1 MKKKHYILFG
11 LLLLAVLLV
20 GVCGYAF
27 RGGAVVIDDYITIDR
42 PAKIHPDYTNTVIPP
57 NIAPLNFQVREPG
70 ERFYVRIYSTE
81 GDVIHVQSG
90 NSSIEISL
98 RRWKKLLQQNR
109 GQELKFDIYTKDN
122 GCWYKYETITNTIAD
137 EDIDQYL
144 VYRKI
149 PLCVTWDRMG
159 TYQRD
164 LSCFDESIV
173 LHNSSYGNGCA
184 HCHSFL
190 NNNPDHMIM
199 QVRSVSYGTPML
211 MGREGEIAA
220 VNTKTKVTP
229 GKCGFTAWHPSGKI
243 IVFSLNKYSM
253 MYHNAALEVRDV
265 FDHAADLALYLV
277 DEKKVMSTVKITD
290 PERMETMPA
299 WSPDGKYL
307 YFCSAPQRLQEQHK
321 EVLCDL
327 MRIGFD
333 LKTHKWG
340 ELETVLS
347 AQDLKGSITQ
357 PRFSPDGRF
366 ILVSVSEYSDF
377 PIHQAK
383 SDLYLLEVETGQCSK
398 LPINSDRNESWHG
411 FSSKGRWI
419 VFSSK
424 RMDGRFSKP
433 HFSYFDKSGRASKP
447 FVMPQKDPT
456 YYDSLTL
463 AYNIPELIIKPIEIS
478 QKRLAGAI
486 IAYKNVPGANAIT
499 GATPGVR
506 ISFGAAGAKG
516 QQQAWPDA
524 GVRE

>member
-1 MKKKHYILFG
+1 MFLGILLPAFLFIG
-11 LLLLAVLLV
+11 MY
-20 GVCGYAF
+20 CYAF

-42 PAKIHPDYTNTVIPP
+42 PAKIHPDYTDTIIPH
-57 NIAPLNFQVREPG
+57 NIAPLNFQVIESG
-70 ERFYVRIYSTE
+70 ERFYVKIYSTE
-81 GDVIHVQSG
+81 SDVIYVQSG
-90 NSSIEISL
+90 KSSIKIPL
-98 RRWKKLLQQNR
+98 GRWKKLLSQNR
-109 GQELKFDIYTKDN
+109 GQSLYFDIYKKDN
-122 GCWYKYETITNTIAD
+122 CRWYKYETITNTIAD

-149 PLCVTWDRMG
+149 PLCVIWYHMG

-164 LSCFDESIV
+164 LSCFDESSV
-173 LHNSSYGNGCA
+173 LYNSTYGNGCA

-199 QVRSVSYGTPML
+199 QVRSASFGTPML
-211 MGREGEIAA
+211 MGLQSEIAA

-243 IVFSLNKYSM
+243 IAFSLNKYSM
-253 MYHNAALEVRDV
+253 LYHSAALEVRDV

-277 DEKKVMSTVKITD
+277 DEKKVMSTIKITN
-290 PERMETMPA
+290 PERIETMPE
-299 WSPDGKYL
+299 WSNDGKYL
-307 YFCSAPQRLQEQHK
+307 YFCSAPQRVQEQHK

-333 LKTHKWG
+333 LKTQKWG
-340 ELETVLS
+340 ELETVLT
-347 AQDLKGSITQ
+347 AQSLKGSITQ

-366 ILVSVSEYSDF
+366 LLISVSEYSDF

-398 LPINSDRNESWHG
+398 LPISSDRNESWHG
-411 FSSKGRWI
+411 FSSNGRWI
-419 VFSSK
+419 VFNSK
-424 RMDGRFSKP
+424 RMDGRFARP
-433 HFSYFDKSGRASKP
+433 HFSYFDKTGRAYKP

-463 AYNIPELIIKPIEIS
+463 AYNIPELLIKPIEVS
-478 QKRLAGAI
+478 QKQLAESI
-486 IAYKNVPGANAIT
+486 IAYKNAPDASAIT
-499 GATPGVR
+499 GATPGVN
-506 ISFGAAGAKG
+506 ISFGVTDPKG

>member
-1 MKKKHYILFG
+1 M
-11 LLLLAVLLV
+11 
-20 GVCGYAF
+20 
-27 RGGAVVIDDYITIDR
+27 VIDDYITIDR
-42 PAKIHPDYTNTVIPP
+42 VAKIHPDYSNTVIPH

-70 ERFYVRIYSTE
+70 ERFYVKIYSTKGE
-81 GDVIHVQSG
+81 VIYVQSG
-90 NSSIEISL
+90 NSSIKIPL
-98 RRWKKLLQQNR
+98 RRWKKLLPQNR
-109 GQELKFDIYTKDN
+109 GQVLKFDIYKKDN
-122 GCWYKYETITNTIAD
+122 NYWYKYETITNTIAD

-149 PLCVTWDRMG
+149 PLCVTWKLMG

-173 LHNSSYGNGCA
+173 LHNSTYGYGCA
-184 HCHSFL
+184 NCHSFL

-211 MGREGEIAA
+211 MGRQGEIAA
-220 VNTKTKVTP
+220 VNTKTEVTP

-243 IVFSLNKYSM
+243 IAFSLNKYSM

-277 DEKKVMSTVKITD
+277 DEKKVMSTVKITN

-299 WSPDGKYL
+299 WSPDGRYL
-307 YFCSAPQRLQEQHK
+307 YFCSAPQRSQEQHK

-333 LKTHKWG
+333 LETQKWG

-347 AQDLKGSITQ
+347 AQSLKGSITQ

-366 ILVSVSEYSDF
+366 ILISVSEYSDF

-398 LPINSDRNESWHG
+398 LPISSDRNESWHG
-411 FSSKGRWI
+411 FSSNGRWI
-419 VFSSK
+419 VFNSK
-424 RMDGRFSKP
+424 RMDGRFARP
-433 HFSYFDKSGRASKP
+433 HFSYFDKTGRAYKP

-463 AYNIPELIIKPIEIS
+463 AYNIPELLIKPIEVS
-478 QKRLAGAI
+478 QKQLAESI
-486 IAYKNVPGANAIT
+486 IAYKNAPGASAIT
-499 GATPGVR
+499 GATPGVN
-506 ISFGAAGAKG
+506 ISFGVAGPKG